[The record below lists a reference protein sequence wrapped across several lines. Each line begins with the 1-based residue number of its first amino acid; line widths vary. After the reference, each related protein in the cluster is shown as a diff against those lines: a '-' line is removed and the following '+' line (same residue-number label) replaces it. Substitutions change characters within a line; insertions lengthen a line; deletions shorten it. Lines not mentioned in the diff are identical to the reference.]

1 VAIERPGV
9 GRAPAPPDD
18 DPIPLGDQIL
28 DGEAHITAAGSGVVL
43 AMFRET
49 GAARFLAGPL
59 HELSGRTLALD
70 ALVPRGELAALQERI
85 VDAPDHRRRIA
96 CLEQFLLARLRPEP
110 ADPLAAAA
118 VAAIQRTHGVLRI
131 AALAHELGISQDPL
145 EKRFRAAVGT
155 SPKQLASLIR
165 MSRVVDARRRAR
177 TTGLA
182 DRSSGWSRLA
192 VEAGYF
198 DQSHFIREFRAIA
211 GAPPGRFFRAIEHC

>member
-145 EKRFRAAVGT
+145 EKRFRRIVGG
-155 SPKQLASLIR
+155 SPKQLASIL
-165 MSRVVDARRRAR
+165 RVRRAIQLGR
-177 TTGLA
+177 AGAT
-182 DRSSGWSRLA
+182 WSTVA
-192 VEAGYF
+192 CQAGYF

-211 GAPPGRFFRAIEHC
+211 GMPPTRFFRDVEHC